1 MKRAGYFVR
10 IPRLYFWVEG
20 SVPGFSPTD
29 SKPEETS
36 DTMDEHLR
44 NARLLARLRKS
55 YADRGNTLTWA
66 LFIWSFTA
74 VGFAL
79 FLPFEATL
87 LRSVGVAVGWSA
99 FHLIRGL

>member
-1 MKRAGYFVR
+1 
-10 IPRLYFWVEG
+10 
-20 SVPGFSPTD
+20 
-29 SKPEETS
+29 
-36 DTMDEHLR
+36 MDEHLHSAR
-44 NARLLARLRKS
+44 IIARLKQN
-55 YADRGNTLTWA
+55 YADRRNTLTWA

-99 FHLIRGL
+99 VHLIRRV